1 MENLFEMKEYK
12 FIPSKIFIIIATIIL
27 ISANSTKAGK
37 EVSRKPN
44 LIFILADDLGYGD
57 LGCFGQKKI
66 KTPNL
71 DGMAKKGMKLTQ
83 FYAGSTVCA
92 PSRCVLMTGLHT
104 GHAYIRGNG
113 RHNLRPS
120 DFTVA
125 ELFKKA
131 GYKTGCFGKW
141 GLGNE
146 GTDGI
151 PTKQGFDSFY
161 GYLHQGHAHN
171 YYPTFLI
178 KNESRI
184 KLRNI
189 PEQESK
195 TGAGWASV
203 RRDYSHDLITENAL
217 HWIDM
222 NHNEQFFL
230 YLPFTIPHAN
240 NEGKRGTKD
249 GQEVPDYGIYRDKN
263 WTNQNKGQAAM
274 ITRMDSDIGRILSK
288 LNKYK
293 ISNNTLIIFTSDNG
307 HHREGG
313 NDPEFFDANGPL
325 RGMKRDLY
333 EGGIRVPTIAYWPN
347 RIKAGSTSDQPF
359 YFGDLMA
366 TAAEL
371 AGTSSPSALDS
382 ISFLPT
388 LINNS
393 KQQKKREFIYWE
405 FLEKKGAQ
413 ALVLGESGRWKAL
426 RKNSAIAPI
435 EIYDLKNDI
444 GEINNIANIHPEI
457 VSKAE
462 ELFKT
467 EHVSNPL
474 WKKPFE

>member
-1 MENLFEMKEYK
+1 MKEYK

-240 NEGKRGTKD
+240 NERKRGAKD

-263 WTNQNKGQAAM
+263 WTNQN
-274 ITRMDSDIGRILSK
+274 
-288 LNKYK
+288 
-293 ISNNTLIIFTSDNG
+293 SDNV
-307 HHREGG
+307 
-313 NDPEFFDANGPL
+313 
-325 RGMKRDLY
+325 LY
-333 EGGIRVPTIAYWPN
+333 
-347 RIKAGSTSDQPF
+347 
-359 YFGDLMA
+359 
-366 TAAEL
+366 
-371 AGTSSPSALDS
+371 
-382 ISFLPT
+382 
-388 LINNS
+388 
-393 KQQKKREFIYWE
+393 
-405 FLEKKGAQ
+405 
-413 ALVLGESGRWKAL
+413 VLS
-426 RKNSAIAPI
+426 
-435 EIYDLKNDI
+435 
-444 GEINNIANIHPEI
+444 
-457 VSKAE
+457 
-462 ELFKT
+462 
-467 EHVSNPL
+467 
-474 WKKPFE
+474 